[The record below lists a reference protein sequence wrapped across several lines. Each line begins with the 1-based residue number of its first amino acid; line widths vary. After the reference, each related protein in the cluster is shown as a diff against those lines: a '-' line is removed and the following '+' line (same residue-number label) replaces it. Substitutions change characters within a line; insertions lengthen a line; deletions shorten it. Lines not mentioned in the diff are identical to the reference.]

1 MCIFFKDF
9 WALGQKKKW
18 GDAIASKVLAE
29 PAARTATQ
37 AWTSG
42 RGELCLVCV
51 KDQTHWGWDSS
62 QQDTRF
68 LSGCCQLVLLCGGV
82 KLCRLKT
89 SGFSPAVC
97 TQKESCTGQSK
108 FTEFLSDT
116 FSWPWYDKL
125 GRFLRMNP
133 VSSCATVLSFPWLW
147 KNLDFNI
154 FKCSTSSHVWKYP
167 CYLHRGQTQCF
178 L

>member
-1 MCIFFKDF
+1 MLLLPKS
-9 WALGQKKKW
+9 LLSRLPGQRHRH
-18 GDAIASKVLAE
+18 GL
-29 PAARTATQ
+29 
-37 AWTSG
+37 G

-51 KDQTHWGWDSS
+51 KDQTRWGWDSS

-82 KLCRLKT
+82 KLCRLET

-133 VSSCATVLSFPWLW
+133 VSSCATVLSFPCLW
-147 KNLDFNI
+147 KNPDFNI